1 MYLYIILCYCLQ
13 LMIARRYRE
22 MNRENW
28 ERVDKDIKTFSKR
41 QNNLLYWAILFTRK
55 QGRLAN
61 VALSIFAPVLT
72 KRAGLNCARAEP
84 TLTRLHT
91 LQLFKTFAT
100 SCHWFSWL

>member
-1 MYLYIILCYCLQ
+1 
-13 LMIARRYRE
+13 MIARRYRE

-41 QNNLLYWAILFTRK
+41 QNNLLYWAILSQRK

-72 KRAGLNCARAEP
+72 KRAGLLILPRQNDFEGDDVRA
-84 TLTRLHT
+84 
-91 LQLFKTFAT
+91 
-100 SCHWFSWL
+100 C